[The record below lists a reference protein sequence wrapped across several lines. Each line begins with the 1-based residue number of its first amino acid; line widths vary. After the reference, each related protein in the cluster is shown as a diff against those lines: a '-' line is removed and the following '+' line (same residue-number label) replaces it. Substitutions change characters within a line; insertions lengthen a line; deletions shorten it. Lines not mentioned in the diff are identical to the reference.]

1 MNKVHKSTYVLVL
14 YQNKSDLKIHTKDRS
29 KEYDLFKLIQNE
41 MLQIF
46 LWFKYVSIPICAKI
60 T

>member
-1 MNKVHKSTYVLVL
+1 MNKVHKSTYMLVL
-14 YQNKSDLKIHTKDRS
+14 CQNKSDLRIHSKDRP
-29 KEYDLFKLIQNE
+29 KEYDLHKLVQIE
-41 MLQIF
+41 MLQMF